1 MCEYMCVHARARMR
15 MFVRGGNASREDHD
29 LPVRKGSRY
38 ISMRKRWTTRL
49 TYVSY
54 RPLVASRT
62 SKFWDVELRE

>member
-15 MFVRGGNASREDHD
+15 VFVRGGDASREDHDD

-54 RPLVASRT
+54 RPRIAN
-62 SKFWDVELRE
+62 E